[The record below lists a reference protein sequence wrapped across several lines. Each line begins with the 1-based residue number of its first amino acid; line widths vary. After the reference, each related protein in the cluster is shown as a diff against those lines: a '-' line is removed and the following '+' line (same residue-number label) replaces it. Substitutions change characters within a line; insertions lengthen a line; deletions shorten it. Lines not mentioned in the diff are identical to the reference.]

1 MHFHFGWIPVCL
13 ALAGPVLGQ
22 EPLAG
27 TTPLEEATGDARS
40 AAMVA
45 DIDQFASRLIQE
57 AEGKRAA
64 FWKRDL
70 SSAKAYEA
78 SVEPQRARLATI
90 LGVNKLDV
98 RMPMAG
104 LEYLSSSVHEL
115 RLAEAAKYVVH
126 AVRWPV
132 LDGVNGEGIYLK
144 QRGEATA
151 CIVLLPDADQTPE
164 ELAGLVEGK
173 EVLGQAA
180 HELAL
185 AGCDVVIPALINR
198 QSDFS
203 GNPELGLR
211 TNQSH
216 REWIY
221 RQTFE
226 LGRNVGGYELHK
238 VLALVEWLNARKVPV
253 GVAGYGEGGRLAL
266 MAAALD
272 KRIDATLVSGAWEEL
287 EATWQRPLERNGFGL
302 VKEFGEAE
310 IASLVMPRPLIIA
323 HGQYPVLPAPVEL
336 AAGVRKNA
344 APGGLATPDEDAVRK
359 GIKRVRQLAGDK
371 LTEHL
376 RLVIAD
382 EGELAIFPVEAVGWL
397 RKALRLGKLDA
408 PSELRIR
415 RGSLPDDRAR
425 QQRLVN
431 ELVDRARRALQ
442 VCERQRNTLVW
453 KQLATA
459 KTDAE
464 RSSTTAKL
472 RESFWEES
480 IGRLPDPAGPPA
492 ARSRVLD
499 QNSEFVTHEV
509 MMEVWPGVPAW
520 GYLIVPKGI
529 KEGER
534 RPVVV
539 CQHGLEGLPEDVVN
553 EAPSA
558 KAYGAYKGFA
568 ATLARKGYVTFAP
581 HNFYRGKDH
590 FRVIQRKL
598 NLVGLSLFSVIIGQ
612 HQQTLAWLKTQPFV
626 DGDRIAFYGLSY
638 GGKSAMRIPA
648 VLPDYCLSICSG
660 DFNEWVRK
668 CATVDLPLSYVYS
681 GEYEIWEWDLG
692 NTFNYAE
699 MAALIAPRPFMV
711 ERGHDDGV
719 GLDEWV
725 AYEYAKVF
733 RYYNKLGLGEKSR
746 IEYFNGPHTIHG
758 VGTFEF
764 LERHL
769 GAGNR

>member
-13 ALAGPVLGQ
+13 ALAGPVWGQ
-22 EPLAG
+22 QPLVG
-27 TTPLEEATGDARS
+27 TSVLEEATGDVRS
-40 AAMVA
+40 AALVA
-45 DIDQFASRLIQE
+45 DIDQFATQLIKD
-57 AEGKRAA
+57 AEGKRSA
-64 FWKRDL
+64 FWKLDL
-70 SSAKAYEA
+70 SSAKSYEA
-78 SVEPQRARLATI
+78 SVEPRRARLGAI
-90 LGVNKLDV
+90 LGLHELDV
-98 RMPMAG
+98 RVPMVG

-126 AVRWPV
+126 AVRWPA
-132 LDGVNGEGIYLK
+132 LEGVNGEGIYLK
-144 QRGEATA
+144 QRAEAVA
-151 CIVLLPDADQTPE
+151 CVILLPDAGQTPE

-173 EVLGQAA
+173 EMLGQAA

-203 GNPELGLR
+203 GNAELGLR
-211 TNQSH
+211 TDLSH

-238 VLALVEWLNARKVPV
+238 VLALVEWMQARKVPV

-266 MAAALD
+266 LAAALD

-287 EATWQRPLERNGFGL
+287 EDTWQRPLERNGFGL
-302 VKEFGEAE
+302 IKEFGEAE

-323 HGQYPVLPAPVEL
+323 HGQYPALPAGGESK
-336 AAGVRKNA
+336 AGVRKNA
-344 APGGLATPDEDAVRK
+344 APANLDHPEEEAVRK
-359 GIKRVRQLAGDK
+359 GIKRARQLVGDK
-371 LTEHL
+371 LAEHL
-376 RLVIAD
+376 RLVIAE
-382 EGELAIFPVEAVGWL
+382 EGDLAIFPVEAVGWL
-397 RKALRLGKLDA
+397 RKALQVGKLEA

-431 ELVDRARRALQ
+431 ELVNHARHVLQ
-442 VCERQRNTLVW
+442 VCERQRTALVW
-453 KQLATA
+453 KPLAAA
-459 KTDAE
+459 KTDDVRMA
-464 RSSTTAKL
+464 TTAKL
-472 RESFWEES
+472 RKAFWEDS
-480 IGRLPDPAGPPA
+480 IGRLPDPVGPPA
-492 ARSRVLD
+492 AQSRVLA
-499 QNSEFVTHEV
+499 QNEDFVTHEV
-509 MMEVWPGVPAW
+509 MMEVWPGVSAW
-520 GYLIVPKGI
+520 GYLLVPTGI

-553 EAPSA
+553 EDSSA
-558 KAYGAYKGFA
+558 KAFGAYKGFA

-626 DGDRIAFYGLSY
+626 DGEKIAFYGLSY

-681 GEYEIWEWDLG
+681 GEYEIWEWNLG

-733 RYYNKLGLGEKSR
+733 RYYNKLGLGGKSQ
-746 IEYFNGPHTIHG
+746 IEYFNGPHTING
-758 VGTFEF
+758 KGTVEF
-764 LERHL
+764 LRQHL
-769 GAGNR
+769 GR